1 MNPIRRQ
8 PLLATA
14 TLLAGAILLPPLLTR
29 GPGGNATAAEQPAEV
44 ERANLVAMARLE
56 PASRVVH
63 VASAADDIVSQI
75 LVREGEE
82 VQAGQ
87 TLLVLESNAL
97 RTAELEA
104 ARLQRERVGLRP
116 YEIEA
121 QRARAR
127 AIEARLEHSRAEVER
142 QRGLSEK
149 GFSAGDEY
157 RSALLKVR
165 LAEEELGEARAI
177 LKQLE
182 AGLDLQRREAENELE
197 RAGTLVEKTMIRAP
211 IAGRILK
218 VLVRPGERS
227 GTRALVQMGETR
239 VMVAVAE
246 VHATDIRHVAEGQR
260 ARFTSAALPGPI
272 DGVVDQ
278 VGVMIYKNDV
288 FGEDPRAPQGLRVFE
303 VRVRLD
309 QSELAARFTNL
320 EGQVRIF
327 LEPLPASP

>member
-1 MNPIRRQ
+1 
-8 PLLATA
+8 
-14 TLLAGAILLPPLLTR
+14 
-29 GPGGNATAAEQPAEV
+29 
-44 ERANLVAMARLE
+44 
-56 PASRVVH
+56 VVH
-63 VASAADDIVSQI
+63 VAAAVDDIVSQI

-82 VQAGQ
+82 VEAGQ
-87 TLLVLESNAL
+87 TLLVLDSNAL
-97 RTAELEA
+97 RAAELEA
-104 ARLQRERVGLRP
+104 ARLKLERVGLQP

-157 RSALLKVR
+157 RNALLKVR
-165 LAEEELGEARAI
+165 LAAEELGEARAI

-182 AGLDLQRREAENELE
+182 AGLGLQRREAENELE
-197 RAGTLVEKTMIRAP
+197 RAGSLVEKTVIRAP
-211 IAGRILK
+211 MGGRILK

-227 GTRALVQMGETR
+227 GTRSLLQMGQTR
-239 VMVAVAE
+239 EMYAVAE
-246 VHATDIRHVAEGQR
+246 VHATDIRNVAEGQR

-309 QSELAARFTNL
+309 RSDLASRFTNL

-327 LEPLPASP
+327 LEQAPPSP

>member
-1 MNPIRRQ
+1 MTRIPRK
-8 PLLATA
+8 PLLAAA
-14 TLLAGAILLPPLLTR
+14 TLLAGATLLPLGLMR
-29 GPGGNATAAEQPAEV
+29 GPGGNATAAEQPAEA
-44 ERANLVAMARLE
+44 ERASLVAMARLE

-63 VASAADDIVSQI
+63 VAAAADDIIGQI
-75 LVREGEE
+75 LVSEGEE
-82 VQAGQ
+82 VAAGQ
-87 TLLVLESNAL
+87 TLVVLGSNAL
-97 RTAELEA
+97 REAEREA
-104 ARLQRERVGLRP
+104 ARLKLERVGLKP

-121 QRARAR
+121 QRARGR
-127 AIEARLEHSRAEVER
+127 AIEARLEHARAEVER

-157 RSALLKVR
+157 RAALLKVR
-165 LAEEELGEARAI
+165 LAEEELREARAI
-177 LKQLE
+177 LQELE
-182 AGLDLQRREAENELE
+182 AGQDLQRREAENELE
-197 RAGTLVEKTMIRAP
+197 QANSQVEKTVIRAP

-227 GTRALVQMGETR
+227 GSSSLVQMGETR
-239 VMVAVAE
+239 EMYAVAE

-260 ARFTSAALPGPI
+260 ARFTSAALPDAI

-309 QSELAARFTNL
+309 ESELAARFTNL

-327 LEPLPASP
+327 LEQPPASP